1 MSKIWRQGDVVVSE
15 VSGVPANAVRADS
28 SEIRIASE
36 TGNPHVLRAAQI
48 FKTRD
53 GRRNL
58 GAQQQYV
65 LLEEETAMT
74 HPQHA
79 ELRIPPGVYRITT
92 VRDYAPARR
101 LLD

>member
-1 MSKIWRQGDVVVSE
+1 MSKIWRQGDVIVSE
-15 VSGVPANAVRADS
+15 VSEIPENAVRADS
-28 SEIRIASE
+28 NEIRIASE

-53 GRRNL
+53 AKGNL
-58 GAQQQYV
+58 EAQLQYA
-65 LLEEETAMT
+65 LLEEETSMT

-79 ELRIPPGVYRITT
+79 LLRLSPGVYRITT